1 MAGDGQI
8 AAPFG
13 CRAFGSQLRLTAMT
27 KVKGRA
33 RNDIFARRPRKDDR
47 RNWGVVYPMLKAV

>member
-27 KVKGRA
+27 KVKVRA
-33 RNDIFARRPRKDDR
+33 RNDEGKIS
-47 RNWGVVYPMLKAV
+47 GSQ